1 MMWFYER
8 GAERL
13 HCEMRQELDGTA
25 FELVI
30 KWPDGHVE
38 TETYRDQA
46 RILRRW
52 CELDRAWQAQG
63 WTELNARLARTSQ
76 PSE

>member
-8 GAERL
+8 GPERL
-13 HCEMRQELDGTA
+13 HCEMRTALDASG

-30 KWPDGHVE
+30 TWPDGHIH
-38 TETYRDQA
+38 TESYPDQA
-46 RILRRW
+46 RLLRRW

-63 WTELNARLARTSQ
+63 WAELSARLARTSQ
-76 PSE
+76 PSD